1 MPRHRRPRRIGFA
14 AGPLCFKPC
23 GERGRGLDTLTLR
36 PDELEALRLMDL
48 EGLYQEEAAARLGV
62 SRTTLSR
69 TLARARRTVA
79 AALIGRKRLVLEE
92 TPQTGDAP
100 PAQAA
105 KPHG

>member
-1 MPRHRRPRRIGFA
+1 MPQQRRPRRIGFA
-14 AGPLCFKPC
+14 PDGLCFKPC
-23 GERGRGLDTLTLR
+23 GQRGRGMGTLTLR

-79 AALIGRKRLVLEE
+79 AALIGGKRLVLDDGVHG
-92 TPQTGDAP
+92 QAP
-100 PAQAA
+100 NAD
-105 KPHG
+105 